1 MRAKKEEELEE
12 VKRRAAEEAHRSRL
26 EKQGE
31 VDVERED
38 EDIKLFDEGQSEE
51 KVEALT
57 KQEEETGEEMKD
69 GVKPGGEYSIYD
81 KYYEDMVPQCNSSI
95 KLYHLT

>member
-12 VKRRAAEEAHRSRL
+12 VKRRAAEEAHRARL
-26 EKQGE
+26 ERKEE
-31 VDVERED
+31 VGVERED
-38 EDIKLFDEGQSEE
+38 EDTKLIDEGQSEG

-69 GVKPGGEYSIYD
+69 GVKTGGEYSIYD
-81 KYYEDMVPQCNSSI
+81 YEDIIVV
-95 KLYHLT
+95 